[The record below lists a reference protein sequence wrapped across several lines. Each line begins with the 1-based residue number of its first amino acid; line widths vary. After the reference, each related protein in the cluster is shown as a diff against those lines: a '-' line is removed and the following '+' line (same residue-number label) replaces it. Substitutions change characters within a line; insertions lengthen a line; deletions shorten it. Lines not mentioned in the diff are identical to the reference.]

1 MISTERRWVFRFED
15 VAGRAE
21 TARRPGLRRRLLALT
36 GRADLDFIYKPI
48 DKARQL
54 TREASMI
61 KSPNGRPPFR
71 ADHVGSLLRPPIL
84 RQAFKDFFAKRIDD
98 AHFAQIQDQCIRN
111 VVKLQE
117 DVGLR
122 VVTDGE
128 FRRGSYWSRFV
139 ERTGGLDIRESLF
152 KFRDEH
158 GHEVDFTAPYV
169 IGKVRRRQPIA
180 LDEL

>member
-117 DVGLR
+117 DAGLE

-128 FRRGSYWSRFV
+128 FRRTSYWARFV
-139 ERTGGLDIRESLF
+139 LLTQGLGVRQAMF
-152 KFRDEH
+152 KFVDDH
-158 GHEVDFTAPYV
+158 GHETDFTAPYV
-169 IGKVRRRQPIA
+169 EGRVSRTAP
-180 LDEL
+180 